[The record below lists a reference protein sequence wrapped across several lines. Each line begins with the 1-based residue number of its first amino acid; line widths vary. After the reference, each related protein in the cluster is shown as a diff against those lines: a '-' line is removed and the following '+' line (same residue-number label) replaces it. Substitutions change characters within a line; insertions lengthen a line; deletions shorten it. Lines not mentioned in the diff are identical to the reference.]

1 MKNNSIYLN
10 IKRKKVVKKKMVL
23 QGSKKP
29 KSKKN
34 VNLYLKNIIGIFKR
48 VINYYEGAHIIIY
61 YLF

>member
-1 MKNNSIYLN
+1 MKNNSIYLK
-10 IKRKKVVKKKMVL
+10 IKGKKVVKKKMVL
-23 QGSKKP
+23 HRTQES

-34 VNLYLKNIIGIFKR
+34 VNLYLNNIIGIFKR